1 MCLFSDIS
9 WKSEESKYFSCCSK
23 TFGERTFV
31 AVGTLLPAVPL
42 LLPGRVRTGVRH
54 LLAETHVL
62 RLDGSQVLGLRVLGL
77 RPAVA
82 GGGGGGALLD
92 ADTDHPGVG
101 VVVAHRHLLLWL
113 DGHQGGRGRGDSSRV
128 TAGQV

>member
-9 WKSEESKYFSCCSK
+9 WKSEGRKYFSCCSK

-42 LLPGRVRTGVRH
+42 LLPGRVGTGVRD
-54 LLAETHVL
+54 LLVETHVL
-62 RLDGSQVLGLRVLGL
+62 RLDGSQVLRLRVLGL
-77 RPAVA
+77 RPAVG

-92 ADTDHPGVG
+92 TDTHHPGVG
-101 VVVAHRHLLLWL
+101 VVVAHRHLLLRL
-113 DGHQGGRGRGDSSRV
+113 DGHQGGRGRGNSSRV
-128 TAGQV
+128 TAGQD